1 MSSGAGTVLEAYAPP
16 SWAHALANPPAVR
29 VRLARLPTPI
39 EPWRPPD
46 VPEGLSLRI
55 KRDDLTGVGLTGNKV
70 RKLEFLLADAQ
81 ANGCDTVITCGGIQ
95 SNHARATALAACRTG
110 MRSVLFLRTR
120 EPANDPGLVG
130 NLLIDRLAGASIRW
144 ITPEQYADR
153 SRLMQ
158 EEAETL
164 TAAGRRPYV
173 IPEGGSNALG
183 SWGYVECVREVLDQV
198 GDLTEPVTDLVV
210 ALGSGGTTAGLAAG
224 LRLGKAGIR
233 MHAVNVCDDAEYFY
247 RQLDGIGAAW
257 GLGGSFRDDV
267 DIIDG
272 HVGRGYALSTP
283 GELARLRDVARTTGI
298 LLDPV
303 YTGKAWAGLAME
315 WKRNRDRFQGN
326 GVLFIHTGGIF
337 GLYAEADAL
346 GDLL

>member
-1 MSSGAGTVLEAYAPP
+1 MPSGTGAVLEAYAPP
-16 SWAHALANPPAVR
+16 SWAHPLADPPKGR

-46 VPEGLSLRI
+46 VPAGHSLWI
-55 KRDDLTGVGLTGNKV
+55 KRDDLTGVGLSGNKI
-70 RKLEFLLADAQ
+70 RKLEFLLADAH
-81 ANGCDTVITCGGIQ
+81 AGGCDTVITCGGIQ

-120 EPANDPGLVG
+120 EGENDPGLVG
-130 NLLIDRLAGASIRW
+130 NLLIDRLAGAGIRW

-153 SRLMQ
+153 NRLMR

-164 TAAGRRPYV
+164 EAAGHRPYI

-183 SWGYVECVREVLDQV
+183 SWGYVEGVREILEQV
-198 GDLTEPVTDLVV
+198 GDVADPVTDLVV

-224 LRLGKAGIR
+224 LRLAGAGIR
-233 MHAVNVCDDAEYFY
+233 LHAVNVCDDAEYFY
-247 RQLDGIGAAW
+247 RRLDEIGAEW
-257 GLGGSFRDDV
+257 GLSDSFRDDV

-272 HVGRGYALSTP
+272 HVGRGYALSMP
-283 GELARLRDVARTTGI
+283 EELSRLRDVARTTGI

-303 YTGKAWAGLAME
+303 YTGKAWAGLAWE
-315 WKRNRDRFQGN
+315 WTHHRDRFQGDS
-326 GVLFIHTGGIF
+326 VLFLHTGGIF
-337 GLYAEADAL
+337 GLYAAADPL
-346 GDLL
+346 SGLL